1 MTGRSTP
8 LNEEIR
14 RTAEDTGTMEN
25 NSQIRRKRD
34 PSNAPM
40 AQKSGARS
48 IIPMDMI
55 WKSAKLFWIV
65 KECHHQQRRHLN
77 IPIRESITERSPTE
91 MSTWKRLM

>member
-1 MTGRSTP
+1 MRSS
-8 LNEEIR
+8 EEPR
-14 RTAEDTGTMEN
+14 RTPVLWKTILRSEGKETLP
-25 NSQIRRKRD
+25 I
-34 PSNAPM
+34 PM

-48 IIPMDMI
+48 IVPMDMI